1 LIVEE
6 SGLAMKVTSEATSSV
21 EGNRLSGEISQPVR
35 REGIGGSSGGKGCE
49 KERCP
54 CILEAVKLPD
64 LPKD

>member
-35 REGIGGSSGGKGCE
+35 REGIGGSSGGKD
-49 KERCP
+49 
-54 CILEAVKLPD
+54 VKRNVAPAS
-64 LPKD
+64 

>member
-35 REGIGGSSGGKGCE
+35 REGIGGSSGGKDV
-49 KERCP
+49 KRNVAP
-54 CILEAVKLPD
+54 CILEKP
-64 LPKD
+64 